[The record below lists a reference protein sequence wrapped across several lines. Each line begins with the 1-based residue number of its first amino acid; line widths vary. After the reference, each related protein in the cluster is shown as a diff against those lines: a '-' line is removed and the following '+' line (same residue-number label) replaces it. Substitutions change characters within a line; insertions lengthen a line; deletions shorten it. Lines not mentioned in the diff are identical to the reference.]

1 MHIKHRIYGLDTL
14 RSVAIILVLMY
25 HYVVFVSREPT
36 FSFLSDI
43 GWAGVD
49 LFFVLSGYLIGNQ
62 IFSSIANQRIFSL
75 KSFYYRRLLRT
86 LPNYLFILGLY
97 FLIPE
102 FRESELLPP
111 LWKFLTF
118 TQNFGLNVGTAFSHA
133 WSLCI
138 EEQFYLIF
146 PALTLWIVYT
156 KSFRA
161 SWIIVLGVMV
171 LGIIVRSS
179 LWIYYVQNIE
189 GSHAYY
195 SKIYYSS
202 FCRLDELILGVS
214 IAMVKN
220 FRKDTWLKII
230 EKGNLILL
238 FGVSSSIITL
248 YLFSQYHYSLFMAA
262 WGFPLLAIS
271 FAALTL
277 AALCPSSYLHNIK
290 IPGAANLAV
299 WSYAIYLAHKPLM
312 VMTHKALLQWGVTL
326 PSLSVLPIIFIS
338 IFSGWLLYTCVET
351 PFLKMRDKYFKITSI
366 PLAKLNESPYPDL
379 DKVGSDI
386 SIQEQQKRS
395 DNLQLV

>member
-1 MHIKHRIYGLDTL
+1 
-14 RSVAIILVLMY
+14 V
-25 HYVVFVSREPT
+25 
-36 FSFLSDI
+36 
-43 GWAGVD
+43 
-49 LFFVLSGYLIGNQ
+49 
-62 IFSSIANQRIFSL
+62 
-75 KSFYYRRLLRT
+75 
-86 LPNYLFILGLY
+86 
-97 FLIPE
+97 
-102 FRESELLPP
+102 LPP
-111 LWKFLTF
+111 LWKFLTL

-146 PALTLWIVYT
+146 PVVTLWIVYT

-171 LGIIVRSS
+171 LGVVLRSS
-179 LWIYYVQNIE
+179 LWLYYVQNTL
-189 GSHAYY
+189 GFHAYY

-214 IAMVKN
+214 VAMVKN

-248 YLFSQYHYSLFMAA
+248 YLFAQYHYSLFMTAL
-262 WGFPLLAIS
+262 GYPLLAIS

-277 AALCPSSYLHNIK
+277 AALSPSSYLHTIK

-299 WSYAIYLAHKPLM
+299 WSYAIYLAHKPIM
-312 VMTHKALLQWGVTL
+312 VMTHKALLQLGISL
-326 PSLSVLPIIFIS
+326 PSLSVIIIIFIS

-351 PFLKMRDKYFKITSI
+351 PFLKIRDKYLKTPSLSHIEASKL
-366 PLAKLNESPYPDL
+366 LA
-379 DKVGSDI
+379 
-386 SIQEQQKRS
+386 
-395 DNLQLV
+395 

>member
-1 MHIKHRIYGLDTL
+1 
-14 RSVAIILVLMY
+14 MY
-25 HYVVFVSREPT
+25 HYVVFVSHEPT
-36 FSFLSDI
+36 FGFLSDI

-75 KSFYYRRLLRT
+75 KSFYCRRLLRT
-86 LPNYLFILGLY
+86 LPSYLFILGLY
-97 FLIPE
+97 FLVPA

-146 PALTLWIVYT
+146 PALTLWMVYT

-161 SWIIVLGVMV
+161 SWIIVLGIMII
-171 LGIIVRSS
+171 GIALRGS
-179 LWIYYVQNIE
+179 LWIYYVQNTD

-214 IAMVKN
+214 VAMVKN

-262 WGFPLLAIS
+262 LGFPLLAIS

-312 VMTHKALLQWGVTL
+312 VMTHKTLLQWGITL
-326 PSLSVLPIIFIS
+326 SSLSVLIIIFVS
-338 IFSGWLLYTCVET
+338 IFSGWLLYTCIEE
-351 PFLKMRDKYFKITSI
+351 PFLKIRDKYLKTPSLSF
-366 PLAKLNESPYPDL
+366 AEARKL
-379 DKVGSDI
+379 
-386 SIQEQQKRS
+386 
-395 DNLQLV
+395 LV